1 MSDKPFVL
9 SPPATS
15 PLPTPDTL
23 FALPAVIP
31 PAPRSALADPKR
43 GARLRE
49 AERSQISWGRID
61 LDAQLAEEH
70 PARAIWSVV
79 ERLNLS
85 ALYQQIEARDQVA
98 GASAID
104 PKILLVLWV

>member
-1 MSDKPFVL
+1 
-9 SPPATS
+9 
-15 PLPTPDTL
+15 
-23 FALPAVIP
+23 VIP

-49 AERSQISWGRID
+49 AERSQIRWGRID